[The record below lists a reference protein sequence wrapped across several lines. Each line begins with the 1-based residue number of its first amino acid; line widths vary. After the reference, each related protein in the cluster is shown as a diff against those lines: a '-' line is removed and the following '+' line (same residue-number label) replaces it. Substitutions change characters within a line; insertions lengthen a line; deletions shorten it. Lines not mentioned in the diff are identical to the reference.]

1 MSRVSQQTKF
11 LQQDKNVIN
20 FTIHNII
27 HWTYCLDKTTLSLT
41 GWSELCVSLTESVKG
56 ILTMYRQNIA
66 KGVIKSNLTC
76 LRGGERDD
84 TFCRHRSV
92 ASQEKALSWFLI
104 LMSSRLINHT
114 NCNLIVYNFAVVS
127 FFVTTEPLWTTISF
141 SSNDTYWSSHVPNG

>member
-1 MSRVSQQTKF
+1 MQPKLMSRVSQQTKF

-41 GWSELCVSLTESVKG
+41 GWSELFVSLTEGVKG

-84 TFCRHRSV
+84 TFCRHCSV
-92 ASQEKALSWFLI
+92 ASQEKALSWF
-104 LMSSRLINHT
+104 
-114 NCNLIVYNFAVVS
+114 
-127 FFVTTEPLWTTISF
+127 PLSDSDF
-141 SSNDTYWSSHVPNG
+141 K